1 MRRALLGL
9 LAATVF
15 SGTGVSG
22 DVPASSN
29 YYLYVGTYTGPNS
42 KGIYAFRYDAS
53 QLVLEPLGAVGEM
66 ARPSFLALSP
76 DRRFLYAVSELGNDG
91 KSEGYVYAFAIE
103 SATGKLAFLNRQPSG
118 GGGACHLVVDK
129 SGKFLLVAN
138 YGSGSAASFP
148 LKPDG
153 SIGDRIAKIQF
164 DGSGPNSTR
173 QRGPHAHAV
182 VLSPDNRFLFVPDLG
197 TDRVQILRFD
207 SSNGSLARNTPA
219 EVAVKPGA
227 GPRHFTFSP
236 QGRFAYVLCE
246 MGSLVVA
253 FRYDSSTGSLTEI
266 QSASTLP
273 DGFTGENNS
282 AEIVVDPDG
291 RFLYTSSRGH
301 DSIAVFPSI
310 ARRANSNAFRSS
322 PPKAAR
328 LGTSRSIPSDGISSL
343 PTRIP
348 AGSCSL
354 TGMRKPGNSPLR
366 PRPKMPPRRCACSST
381 PRPSERSYFF

>member
-1 MRRALLGL
+1 MKRALLGL

-15 SGTGVSG
+15 SGTGVSSE
-22 DVPASSN
+22 VPASSH
-29 YYLYVGTYTGPNS
+29 YYVYVGTYTGPNS

-53 QLVLEPLGAVGEM
+53 QLALEPLGVVGEM
-66 ARPSFLALSP
+66 PRPSFLAVSP
-76 DRRFLYAVSELGNDG
+76 DRHFLYAVSELGNDG

-103 SATGKLAFLNRQPSG
+103 PATGKLAFLNRQPSG

-153 SIGDRIAKIQF
+153 SIGDRISKIQF
-164 DGSGPNSTR
+164 EGSGPNAGR

-197 TDRVQILRFD
+197 TDHVQILRFD

-219 EVAVKPGA
+219 EVAVKAGA

-236 QGRFAYVLCE
+236 DGRFAYLLGE

-253 FRYDSSTGSLTEI
+253 FRYDSSTGGLTEI

-282 AEIVVDPDG
+282 AEIVVDSGG
-291 RFLYTSSRGH
+291 RFLYASNRGH
-301 DSIAVFPSI
+301 DSIAVFSI
-310 ARRANSNAFRSS
+310 DRETG
-322 PPKAAR
+322 K
-328 LGTSRSIPSDGISSL
+328 LE
-343 PTRIP
+343 RIQIESTQ
-348 AGSCSL
+348 G
-354 TGMRKPGNSPLR
+354 R
-366 PRPKMPPRRCACSST
+366 T
-381 PRPSERSYFF
+381 PRNFAIDPIGRHVLVAGQDSNRIALFNRDAQTGKLAFAGQTTDVPSPVCLLFNPAP

>member
-1 MRRALLGL
+1 MKPALLGL
-9 LAATVF
+9 LVATVF
-15 SGTGVSG
+15 SGTEVSR
-22 DVPASSN
+22 DMPASSH

-53 QLVLEPLGAVGEM
+53 QLALEPLGAVGEM
-66 ARPSFLALSP
+66 PRPSFLALSP

-153 SIGDRIAKIQF
+153 SIGDRISKIQF
-164 DGSGPNSTR
+164 DGSGPNSAR

-227 GPRHFTFSP
+227 GPRHFAFSP
-236 QGRFAYVLCE
+236 DGRFAYVLCE

-253 FRYDSSTGSLTEI
+253 FRYDSSTGRLTEI

-273 DGFTGENNS
+273 DGFAGENNS

-291 RFLYTSSRGH
+291 RFLYASNRGH
-301 DSIAVFPSI
+301 DSVAVFSI
-310 ARRANSNAFRSS
+310 DRETG
-322 PPKAAR
+322 K
-328 LGTSRSIPSDGISSL
+328 LE
-343 PTRIP
+343 RIQIESTQ
-348 AGSCSL
+348 G
-354 TGMRKPGNSPLR
+354 R
-366 PRPKMPPRRCACSST
+366 T
-381 PRPSERSYFF
+381 PRNFTIDPIGRHLLVADQDSNRIVLFNRDAQTGKLVFVAKTEDAPSPVCLLFSPAP

>member
-1 MRRALLGL
+1 MKRALLGL
-9 LAATVF
+9 LTATVF
-15 SGTGVSG
+15 SGTGVSS
-22 DVPASSN
+22 DVPASSH
-29 YYLYVGTYTGPNS
+29 YYIYVGTYTGPNS

-53 QLVLEPLGAVGEM
+53 QLALEPLGVVGEM
-66 ARPSFLALSP
+66 PRPSFLALSP

-103 SATGKLAFLNRQPSG
+103 PATGKLAFLNRQPSG

-148 LKPDG
+148 LKLDG
-153 SIGDRIAKIQF
+153 SIGDRISKIQF
-164 DGSGPNSTR
+164 EGSGPNAGR

-182 VLSPDNRFLFVPDLG
+182 VLSPDNRFVFVPDLG
-197 TDRVQILRFD
+197 TDHVQILRFD

-219 EVAVKPGA
+219 KVAVKAGA

-236 QGRFAYVLCE
+236 DERFAYLLGE

-253 FRYDSSTGSLTEI
+253 FRYDSSTGGLTEI

-282 AEIVVDPDG
+282 AEIVVDPGG
-291 RFLYTSSRGH
+291 RFLYASNRGH
-301 DSIAVFPSI
+301 DSIAVFSI
-310 ARRANSNAFRSS
+310 DR
-322 PPKAAR
+322 K
-328 LGTSRSIPSDGISSL
+328 
-343 PTRIP
+343 
-348 AGSCSL
+348 
-354 TGMRKPGNSPLR
+354 TGKLERTQIESAQGR
-366 PRPKMPPRRCACSST
+366 T
-381 PRPSERSYFF
+381 PRNFTIDPIGRHVLVAGQDSNRIALFNRDAQTGKLTFVGKSVDVPSPVCLLFNPAP